1 MYRYNR
7 EKLHV
12 NTSGRCSH
20 FLGTIAPFWH
30 TVSLTCSSTL
40 SLKKIGTTPC
50 SHSSKRHVPHQ
61 KWIVWKKWN
70 LVSVEVINAL
80 KENSIAKSTKYAS
93 EFGVTLRFCWLNE
106 INLLKMLAYLDT
118 SNQSQNM
125 RNTIFIYRIYIRIKK
140 RLSIWTL
147 NIPLNFVTGISSQH
161 SRCLHGK

>member
-1 MYRYNR
+1 MYGYNR

-20 FLGTIAPFWH
+20 FLGTIALFWH
-30 TVSLTCSSTL
+30 TVSLTCSSAL
-40 SLKKIGTTPC
+40 SLKNIGTTHC
-50 SHSSKRHVPHQ
+50 SHFSKRHVPHQ

-70 LVSVEVINAL
+70 LVSVEVINAT

-106 INLLKMLAYLDT
+106 INLLKMLAHLDI

-125 RNTIFIYRIYIRIKK
+125 RNTIFIYRICIRIKK

-147 NIPLNFVTGISSQH
+147 NIPLNFVAGIS
-161 SRCLHGK
+161 